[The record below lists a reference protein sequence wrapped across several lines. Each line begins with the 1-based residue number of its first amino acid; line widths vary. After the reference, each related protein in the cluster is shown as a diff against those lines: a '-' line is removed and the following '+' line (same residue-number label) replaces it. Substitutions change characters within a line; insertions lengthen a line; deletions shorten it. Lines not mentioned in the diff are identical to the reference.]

1 MVRPVT
7 LVSGQYGDIP
17 LEQLCALV
25 ADIGYDGIEA
35 ACWAHVDVDRV
46 MTEDGYAE
54 SFLGSLEAHGLRLW
68 AISSHLVGQCVGDQ
82 WDPRLDNFAP
92 AAMAGRPEEIRQWV
106 VRRMA
111 TVARAAHRLGIDV
124 VTGFLGSPIWPY

>member
-1 MVRPVT
+1 
-7 LVSGQYGDIP
+7 
-17 LEQLCALV
+17 
-25 ADIGYDGIEA
+25 
-35 ACWAHVDVDRV
+35 

-54 SFLGSLEAHGLRLW
+54 SFLGTVEAHGLRLW